1 MVAVVVEAMAVVV
14 VAASEEVVVSE
25 AVAGSDI
32 TTSAVEATLESITEA
47 LSAMAVAVAVAVV
60 VIAASDEVVVS
71 AVVSEAVAGSDIATS
86 VAEATMASVATSLS
100 AMAASLVAATEV
112 EVALALAVAVMASAV
127 ALCSGNSAVAAGVAE
142 TPWVAVVP
150 ATLRAAATW
159 AAACVRNKGRESSS
173 AFWAS
178 KAGAGA
184 VITVPT
190 LVATLLATCSKAVE
204 SEVGTTSCRFDFW
217 LSMFAPVI
225 SKTNDNE
232 SICCNSQ

>member
-1 MVAVVVEAMAVVV
+1 MVSVVVSETVAGSDIATSTGEAILASTTESLSAKTVAVAVLAVEVLAVSAV
-14 VAASEEVVVSE
+14 SVVVSE
-25 AVAGSDI
+25 AVA
-32 TTSAVEATLESITEA
+32 V
-47 LSAMAVAVAVAVV
+47 
-60 VIAASDEVVVS
+60 
-71 AVVSEAVAGSDIATS
+71 SDIATS

-112 EVALALAVAVMASAV
+112 EAALALAVAVMASAV

-184 VITVPT
+184 VITGPT
-190 LVATLLATCSKAVE
+190 LVATLLAKCSKAEE

-225 SKTNDNE
+225 SKTKYNE